1 MKQLIAALIT
11 GIFLAVPI
19 LSFADSDRPGGDDSK
34 HKWTNRE
41 KFGTELPIPGYREGM
56 ADMVSEGELK
66 KYATSKYP
74 SWYRGTGKGSA
85 YKEDSLYHYKIAVGP
100 PSWASTGLEAN
111 HFSMGTMTFK
121 PGTVYPVHNH
131 PAWEVYYILEGQG
144 IIRKYDKEYKIR
156 PGDYFMNRPY
166 DVHSIINT
174 SDDKPLRVMWTWWTE
189 GGEGLVFYKGGVP
202 VMPDKC
208 WKDRESACTSMEP
221 PRNLKGTDRHEFMR
235 NLEPEK

>member
-1 MKQLIAALIT
+1 MKRFIIGLT
-11 GIFLAVPI
+11 VGIFLTVPF
-19 LSFADSDRPGGDDSK
+19 LSFADSDRPGADDSK
-34 HKWTNRE
+34 HKWTNPE

-56 ADMVSEGELK
+56 ADMVSEGKLK

-85 YKEDSLYHYKIAVGP
+85 YEEDALYYYKIAVGP
-100 PSWASTGLEAN
+100 PSWVSTGLESN

-121 PGTVYPVHNH
+121 PGTIYPVHNH
-131 PAWEVYYILEGQG
+131 PAWEIYYILEGEG
-144 IIRKYDKEYKIR
+144 IIRKYDKEYKVK

-202 VMPDKC
+202 IMADKC
-208 WKDRESACTSMEP
+208 WKDKETACTSMKP
-221 PRNLKGTDRHEFMR
+221 PRNLKGTDRYEFMR
-235 NLEPEK
+235 GLEPEK